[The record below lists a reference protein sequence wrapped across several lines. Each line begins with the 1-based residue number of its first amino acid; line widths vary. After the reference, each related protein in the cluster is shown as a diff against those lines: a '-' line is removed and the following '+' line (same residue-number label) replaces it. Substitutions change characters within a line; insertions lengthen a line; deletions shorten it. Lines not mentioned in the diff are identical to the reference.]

1 MNRLIILFTDII
13 LIFYYYQEA
22 LSKDYGVPTELIEV
36 ENFVLKP
43 GSKKGDGFSC
53 QIAAVQFQAKV
64 DGKSIDKSYI
74 AKYGP
79 EGNRG
84 EILTKVT
91 ELSLGFSYWVWNSM
105 KVLQGVDRKPLYC
118 VIVLCFLKVYRHS
131 GDRLRGSPTPQKRDQ
146 TFLEVNS
153 VRVNLCSHM

>member
-1 MNRLIILFTDII
+1 MV
-13 LIFYYYQEA
+13 IFFYFQEA

-43 GSKKGDGFSC
+43 GSKKGDGFAC

-91 ELSLGFSYWVWNSM
+91 KLSFGFLYWVWN
-105 KVLQGVDRKPLYC
+105 R
-118 VIVLCFLKVYRHS
+118 LKVHK
-131 GDRLRGSPTPQKRDQ
+131 GS
-146 TFLEVNS
+146 
-153 VRVNLCSHM
+153 